1 MSINNI
7 DRQLSITSQ
16 SNITDHAAEKNKQA
30 GGGIVLTAK
39 NLFHGKTLKFFSHV
53 PLSQH
58 PSVVEKYAKQ
68 AGAHHH
74 LTQFIDS
81 LARRFNKD
89 QHSEELMLVKNT
101 PLKNRKITVG

>member
-7 DRQLSITSQ
+7 DRQLSITPQ
-16 SNITDHAAEKNKQA
+16 SNITDHQAADEVMQ
-30 GGGIVLTAK
+30 TAK
-39 NLFHGKTLKFFSHV
+39 NPFHGKTLKLLSHV

-58 PSVVEKYAKQ
+58 PSIVENYAKKT
-68 AGAHHH
+68 GVHHY

-89 QHSEELMLVKNT
+89 QHSEELMLVKST